1 MPKQKKM
8 PCDVLE
14 IVHPNWNR
22 IDKESRESIWETLRD
37 MHDFIGIQPSRKGFI
52 GVNRVANMVAGF
64 YVQEDLREG
73 LRGDSPEVLTRSQD
87 ANFEKLFFAL
97 VLDAGHVILQRTT
110 LSGYVSMNY
119 TTMRNEFE
127 AMLALVLNRAGITI
141 ARVQLTKFYKRRS
154 QEEMRELFFGNP
166 ALEVN
171 VTELHRKT
179 VPDYVHLANPDP
191 GEEILFKRLF
201 NGDYERLDE
210 ETLKAAPGE
219 DLRVTKTA
227 KAAVS
232 AGRVTRTVVLSRNGE
247 PEPFEVEQDEK
258 IKVPV
263 DDSKELVTSREI
275 QDVIE
280 IVERRIIIPTSLMA
294 DRQSLSDLPMFARL
308 EDESE

>member
-1 MPKQKKM
+1 MPRQKKM
-8 PCDVLE
+8 PCDVFQ
-14 IVHPNWNR
+14 IVHPDWSR
-22 IDKESRESIWETLRD
+22 IDEESRGAIWETLRD
-37 MHDFIGIQPSRKGFI
+37 MYDFIGIKPSRKGFV
-52 GVNRVANMVAGF
+52 GVNRVANIVAGF

-73 LRGDSPEVLTRSQD
+73 LRGDRPEALTRSQD

-97 VLDAGHVILQRTT
+97 VLDAGHVILQRTK
-110 LSGYVSMNY
+110 LYGYVSMNY

-127 AMLALVLNRAGITI
+127 AMLALVLNKAGITI
-141 ARVQLTKFYKRRS
+141 ARVQLTKFYRRRS
-154 QEEMRELFFGNP
+154 QEEMRGIFFGNP

-179 VPDYVHLANPDP
+179 VPDYVHLANPEP
-191 GEEILFKRLF
+191 GEEIFLKRIF
-201 NGDYERLDE
+201 NGDFQHLDE
-210 ETLKAAPGE
+210 ETLKAAPGK

-232 AGRVTRTVVLSRNGE
+232 AGTVTRTVVRSRSGE
-247 PEPFEVEQDEK
+247 PESFETEQDEK

-280 IVERRIIIPTSLMA
+280 IVERRIRIPTKLVA
-294 DRQSLSDLPMFARL
+294 DGRPLSDLGPLFRL
-308 EDESE
+308 QEGGE